1 MKTYR
6 KLFRGVTYYI
16 FGILLL
22 FGALAL
28 FSRNF
33 VGLIVVTAAL
43 LIWVLGYNYLKSQ
56 KNYAFLVSFFMV
68 NLFWLPLL
76 YRTYER
82 VVFINENGGFERADG
97 YGSPLAFLIGMT
109 FEQIFFIPLTLLFI
123 SGVVVILSKGKN
135 K

>member
-1 MKTYR
+1 MRSYR

-28 FSRNF
+28 FGRNF
-33 VGLIVVTAAL
+33 VGLIVVTATL
-43 LIWVLGYNYLKSQ
+43 LIWVSGYNYLKSQ
-56 KNYAFLVSFFMV
+56 KNYAFLVSFLMV